1 MNHAYN
7 SSESSTAYE
16 QFLESVDGKIFRD
29 VVGKDFLG
37 ALDRGLSLDSGFPT
51 QSAGQAQAGMTKKIR
66 ILDAG
71 CGDGWLAGIMS
82 GPPPNIGGVRGG
94 IDQEKATPPNLPYSR
109 GGINA
114 EVHACDAGE
123 PLIKLAKEKFPEV
136 QFSVCDLNQPLPY
149 QKESFDVVTA
159 SMVIHDVEDELAALK
174 NMAEVLKPGGKLLAS
189 IVNPYYGYPI
199 GEWKRGIMGR
209 LLNKKP
215 SLRLARFYNQMMH
228 QNRPNFEWRKNLGS
242 HFTPLSTHITNAS
255 QAGLVLT
262 GLKDIQSE
270 TDSPTYNL
278 TYQLHRFPIILLL
291 EFTKL

>member
-7 SSESSTAYE
+7 SAESSTAYRH
-16 QFLESVDGKIFRD
+16 FLDSADGNIFQD
-29 VVGKDFLG
+29 VVGQAFLFH
-37 ALDRGLSLDSGFPT
+37 LQRT
-51 QSAGQAQAGMTKKIR
+51 QPQSQPMH

-71 CGDGWLAGIMS
+71 CGDGWLAGLLAQGES
-82 GPPPNIGGVRGG
+82 LGSSYPR
-94 IDQEKATPPNLPYSR
+94 TPLGSLK
-109 GGINA
+109 
-114 EVHACDAGE
+114 VHACDAGE
-123 PLIKLAKEKFPEV
+123 PLIKIAREKFPNV
-136 QFSVCDLNQPLPY
+136 QFTVCDLNKPLPY

-159 SMVIHDVEDELAALK
+159 SMVIHDVEDELATLK
-174 NMAEVLKPGGKLLAS
+174 NLAEVLKPGGRLLAS

-199 GEWKRGIMGR
+199 GEWKRGIVDR

-215 SLRLARFYNQMMH
+215 SLRLARFYNQMMK

-255 QAGLVLT
+255 QAGLALT
-262 GLKDIQSE
+262 GLNDIYSE

-278 TYQLHRFPIILLL
+278 TYQLLRFPLILLL